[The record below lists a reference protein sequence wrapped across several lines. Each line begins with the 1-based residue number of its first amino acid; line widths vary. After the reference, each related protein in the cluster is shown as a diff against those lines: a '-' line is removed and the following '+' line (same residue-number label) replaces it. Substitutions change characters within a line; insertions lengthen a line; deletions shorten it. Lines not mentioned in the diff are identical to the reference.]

1 MEQTIETR
9 NRPASI
15 QSAYFFD
22 KGAKAIQWEKKI
34 FFPINWL
41 DNPHAKKKK
50 VSLNTELT
58 SQILIKN

>member
-50 VSLNTELT
+50 KK
-58 SQILIKN
+58 IKN